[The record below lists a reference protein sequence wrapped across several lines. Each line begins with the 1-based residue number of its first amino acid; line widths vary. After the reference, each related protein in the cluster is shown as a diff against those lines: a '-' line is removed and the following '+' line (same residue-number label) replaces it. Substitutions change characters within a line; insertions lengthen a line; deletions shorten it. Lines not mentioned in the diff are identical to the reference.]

1 MAILSKHSII
11 EEALKKRGG
20 KVAELQNND
29 LGADSEVGNGSRRER
44 RIAARKQQIL
54 EAAETVFSQ
63 KGYERAT
70 TRDIAETADISEG
83 TLYNYFGSKSD
94 LLDAVAQSF
103 ANDIT
108 NEIAGLE
115 ADNLRDMMAQLLSA
129 RLRSG
134 RERRLLMLF
143 LFEARLNPDVHRI
156 FIQDSL
162 QRIISTTEHRFRTLI
177 ESGVMRPVEPAV
189 AARAISATIMGFA
202 ALYEMG
208 QYGKEENGFSPQKW
222 GEELTD
228 LFLNGLQS
236 PEHADEEWQE

>member
-1 MAILSKHSII
+1 MAVNPEI
-11 EEALKKRGG
+11 E
-20 KVAELQNND
+20 
-29 LGADSEVGNGSRRER
+29 NGSRRER
-44 RIAARKQQIL
+44 RIAARQAQIL
-54 EAAETVFSQ
+54 EAAESVFSQ

-70 TRDIAETADISEG
+70 TREIAEAADVSEG

-103 ANDIT
+103 ANDIAD
-108 NEIAGLE
+108 EIAALE
-115 ADNLRDMMAQLLSA
+115 ADNLHDMMAELLTA

-143 LFEARLNPDVHRI
+143 LFEARLSPKVHRS
-156 FIQDSL
+156 FIQDAL
-162 QRIISTTEHRFRTLI
+162 QQIISQTEQRFRKLI

-208 QYGKEENGFSPQKW
+208 QYGKEVNGFSPQKW

-236 PEHADEEWQE
+236 VDCSGEEQ

>member
-1 MAILSKHSII
+1 VALNPEI
-11 EEALKKRGG
+11 E
-20 KVAELQNND
+20 
-29 LGADSEVGNGSRRER
+29 NGSRRER
-44 RIAARKQQIL
+44 RIAARKTQIL
-54 EAAETVFSQ
+54 KAAETVFSQ

-70 TRDIAETADISEG
+70 TREIAAAADVSEG

-103 ANDIT
+103 ANDIV

-115 ADNLRDMMAQLLSA
+115 ADNLQDMMAELLTA

-143 LFEARLNPDVHRI
+143 LFEARLSPDVHRTSM
-156 FIQDSL
+156 QDAI
-162 QRIISTTEHRFRTLI
+162 QRIINEIEGRFRALI
-177 ESGVMRPVEPAV
+177 ESGVMRPVDPAV
-189 AARAISATIMGFA
+189 AARAISATVMGFA

-208 QYGKEENGFSPQKW
+208 QYGSEANGFSPQKW

-228 LFLNGLQS
+228 LFLNGLQAADCS
-236 PEHADEEWQE
+236 DEEKPT

>member
-1 MAILSKHSII
+1 LQSNDIGTDSK
-11 EEALKKRGG
+11 
-20 KVAELQNND
+20 
-29 LGADSEVGNGSRRER
+29 VGNGSRRER
-44 RIAARKQQIL
+44 RIAARKAQIL

-103 ANDIT
+103 AKNISD
-108 NEIAGLE
+108 EIAGLE
-115 ADNLRDMMAQLLSA
+115 ANNLHDMMAELLTA

-143 LFEARLNPDVHRI
+143 LFEARLSPDVHRT
-156 FIQDSL
+156 FIQDAL
-162 QRIISTTEHRFRTLI
+162 QQIISETEKRFRVLI

-208 QYGKEENGFSPQKW
+208 QYGKVDDGFSPQKW

-228 LFLNGLQS
+228 LFLNGLQAQDCNDG
-236 PEHADEEWQE
+236 ENQQ

>member
-1 MAILSKHSII
+1 M
-11 EEALKKRGG
+11 
-20 KVAELQNND
+20 AELQSNE
-29 LGADSEVGNGSRRER
+29 LGTDSEVGNGSRRER
-44 RIAARKQQIL
+44 RIAARKAQIL

-103 ANDIT
+103 AKNISD
-108 NEIAGLE
+108 EIAGLE
-115 ADNLRDMMAQLLSA
+115 ANNLHDMMAELLTA

-143 LFEARLNPDVHRI
+143 LFEARLSPDVHRT
-156 FIQDSL
+156 FIQDAL
-162 QRIISTTEHRFRTLI
+162 QQIISETEKRFRVLI

-208 QYGKEENGFSPQKW
+208 QYGKVDDGFSPQKW

-228 LFLNGLQS
+228 LFLNGLQAQDCNDG
-236 PEHADEEWQE
+236 ENQQ

>member
-1 MAILSKHSII
+1 MQS
-11 EEALKKRGG
+11 
-20 KVAELQNND
+20 ND
-29 LGADSEVGNGSRRER
+29 LGTDSKVGNGSRRER
-44 RIAARKQQIL
+44 RIAARKAQIL

-103 ANDIT
+103 AKNISD
-108 NEIAGLE
+108 EIAGLE
-115 ADNLRDMMAQLLSA
+115 ANNLHDMMAELLTA

-143 LFEARLNPDVHRI
+143 LFEARLSPDVHRT
-156 FIQDSL
+156 FIQDAL
-162 QRIISTTEHRFRTLI
+162 QQIISET
-177 ESGVMRPVEPAV
+177 VMRPVEPAV

-208 QYGKEENGFSPQKW
+208 QYGKVDDGFSPQKW

-228 LFLNGLQS
+228 LFLNGLQAQDCNDG
-236 PEHADEEWQE
+236 ENQQ

>member
-1 MAILSKHSII
+1 MQS
-11 EEALKKRGG
+11 
-20 KVAELQNND
+20 ND
-29 LGADSEVGNGSRRER
+29 LGTDSKVGNGSRRER
-44 RIAARKQQIL
+44 RIAARKAQIL

-103 ANDIT
+103 AKNISD
-108 NEIAGLE
+108 EIAGLE
-115 ADNLRDMMAQLLSA
+115 ANNLHDMMAELLTA

-143 LFEARLNPDVHRI
+143 LFEARLSPDVHRT
-156 FIQDSL
+156 FIQDAL
-162 QRIISTTEHRFRTLI
+162 QQIISETEKRFRVLI

-208 QYGKEENGFSPQKW
+208 QYGKVDDGFSPQKW

-228 LFLNGLQS
+228 LFLNGLQAQDCNDG
-236 PEHADEEWQE
+236 ENQQ

>member
-1 MAILSKHSII
+1 MQSNDIGTDSK
-11 EEALKKRGG
+11 
-20 KVAELQNND
+20 
-29 LGADSEVGNGSRRER
+29 VGNGSRRER
-44 RIAARKQQIL
+44 RIAARKAQIL

-103 ANDIT
+103 AKNISD
-108 NEIAGLE
+108 EIAGLE
-115 ADNLRDMMAQLLSA
+115 ANNLHDMMAELLTA

-143 LFEARLNPDVHRI
+143 LFEARLSPDVHRT
-156 FIQDSL
+156 FIQDAL
-162 QRIISTTEHRFRTLI
+162 QQIISETEKRFRVLI

-208 QYGKEENGFSPQKW
+208 QYGKVDDGFSPQKW

-228 LFLNGLQS
+228 LFLNGLQAQDCNDG
-236 PEHADEEWQE
+236 ENQQ

>member
-1 MAILSKHSII
+1 MALNPEI
-11 EEALKKRGG
+11 
-20 KVAELQNND
+20 D
-29 LGADSEVGNGSRRER
+29 NGSRRER
-44 RIAARKQQIL
+44 RIAARQAQIL
-54 EAAETVFSQ
+54 DAAESVFSQ

-70 TRDIAETADISEG
+70 TREIAEAADVSEG
-83 TLYNYFGSKSD
+83 TLYNYFSSKSD

-103 ANDIT
+103 ANDIAD
-108 NEIAGLE
+108 EIAALE
-115 ADNLRDMMAQLLSA
+115 ADNLHDMMAELLTA

-143 LFEARLNPDVHRI
+143 LFEARLSPEVHRS
-156 FIQDSL
+156 FIQDAL
-162 QRIISTTEHRFRTLI
+162 QQIIGQTEQRFRKLI

-208 QYGKEENGFSPQKW
+208 QYGKEVNGFSPQKW

-236 PEHADEEWQE
+236 VDCSGEEQQP

>member
-1 MAILSKHSII
+1 MT
-11 EEALKKRGG
+11 
-20 KVAELQNND
+20 ELQSND
-29 LGADSEVGNGSRRER
+29 LRADSKAGNGSRRER
-44 RIAARKQQIL
+44 RIAARRAQIL

-103 ANDIT
+103 AKNIVD
-108 NEIAGLE
+108 EIAGLE
-115 ADNLRDMMAQLLSA
+115 ANNLHDMMAELLTA

-143 LFEARLNPDVHRI
+143 LFEARLSPDVHRT
-156 FIQDSL
+156 FIQDAL
-162 QRIISTTEHRFRTLI
+162 QQIISETEKRFRVLI

-208 QYGKEENGFSPQKW
+208 QYGKVENGFSPQKW

-228 LFLNGLQS
+228 LFLNGLQAQDCS
-236 PEHADEEWQE
+236 DGENQQ

>member
-1 MAILSKHSII
+1 MT
-11 EEALKKRGG
+11 ELKS
-20 KVAELQNND
+20 ND
-29 LGADSEVGNGSRRER
+29 LRADSEAGNGSRRER
-44 RIAARKQQIL
+44 RIAARRAQIL

-103 ANDIT
+103 AKNIVD
-108 NEIAGLE
+108 EIAGLE
-115 ADNLRDMMAQLLSA
+115 ANNLHDMMAELLTA

-143 LFEARLNPDVHRI
+143 LFEARLSPDVHRT
-156 FIQDSL
+156 FIQDAL
-162 QRIISTTEHRFRTLI
+162 QQIISETEKRFRVLI

-208 QYGKEENGFSPQKW
+208 QYGKVENGFSPQKW

-228 LFLNGLQS
+228 LFLNGLQAQDCS
-236 PEHADEEWQE
+236 DGENQQ

>member
-1 MAILSKHSII
+1 MQSNDIGTDSK
-11 EEALKKRGG
+11 
-20 KVAELQNND
+20 
-29 LGADSEVGNGSRRER
+29 VGNGSRRER
-44 RIAARKQQIL
+44 RIAARKAQIL

-103 ANDIT
+103 AKNISD
-108 NEIAGLE
+108 EIAGLE
-115 ADNLRDMMAQLLSA
+115 ANNLHDMMAELLTA

-143 LFEARLNPDVHRI
+143 LFEARLSPDVHRT
-156 FIQDSL
+156 FIQDAL
-162 QRIISTTEHRFRTLI
+162 QQIISETEKRFRVLI

-208 QYGKEENGFSPQKW
+208 QYGKVDDGFSPQKW

-228 LFLNGLQS
+228 LFLNGLQAQDCS
-236 PEHADEEWQE
+236 DGENQQ

>member
-1 MAILSKHSII
+1 MALNPEI
-11 EEALKKRGG
+11 E
-20 KVAELQNND
+20 
-29 LGADSEVGNGSRRER
+29 NGSRRER
-44 RIAARKQQIL
+44 RIAARQAQIL
-54 EAAETVFSQ
+54 EAAESVFSQ

-70 TRDIAETADISEG
+70 TREIADAADVSEG

-108 NEIAGLE
+108 DEIAGLE
-115 ADNLRDMMAQLLSA
+115 AENLHDMMAELLTA

-143 LFEARLNPDVHRI
+143 LFEARLNPDVHRS
-156 FIQDSL
+156 FIQNAL
-162 QRIISTTEHRFRTLI
+162 QQIIHETEQRFRQLI

-189 AARAISATIMGFA
+189 ASRAISATIMGFA

-208 QYGKEENGFSPQKW
+208 QYGKEVNGFSPQKW

-228 LFLNGLQS
+228 LFLNGLQTTECS
-236 PEHADEEWQE
+236 EEED